1 MSECTARVVDG
12 RATLDG
18 EDVISKASRLLP
30 KAIHANR
37 RGTLVHTSTSGDGL
51 SGAPEGDVGLLAIA
65 IDHGAFSSLD
75 AERNGGTARPV
86 VGHHVNVVDTRL
98 QCPHR
103 VKGRFNGAKR
113 ALVHHIRHLS
123 CARGTGLKNERLAR

>member
-37 RGTLVHTSTSGDGL
+37 RGTLCHTSTSGDGL
-51 SGAPEGDVGLLAIA
+51 SGAPEVDGGFLAIA
-65 IDHGAFSSLD
+65 LGHDVFSSLD
-75 AERNGGTARPV
+75 AEGNGGTARPV
-86 VGHHVNVVDTRL
+86 VGHDVNGVGTRL

-123 CARGTGLKNERLAR
+123 CTRGTGLKNQRLTR